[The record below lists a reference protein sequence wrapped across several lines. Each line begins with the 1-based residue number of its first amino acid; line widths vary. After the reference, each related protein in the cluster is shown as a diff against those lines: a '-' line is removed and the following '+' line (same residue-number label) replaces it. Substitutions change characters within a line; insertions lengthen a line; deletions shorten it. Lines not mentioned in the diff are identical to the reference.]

1 MVLTDGVASSDDWC
15 LASSQNNDNAPQA
28 GSHTLI
34 FKLNRV
40 EGYRLKMGPHV
51 VTGCRELAIWGL

>member
-34 FKLNRV
+34 FM
-40 EGYRLKMGPHV
+40 LKGI
-51 VTGCRELAIWGL
+51 G